1 MKIKNLLFIIAGVL
15 VASCSNDS
23 DFFPS
28 FSDDCDWRTT
38 IDEIITDN
46 DQLFEGR
53 GIKITSM
60 RFVNDMRIDR
70 NLFFG
75 DEYGSFPVYSKK
87 DSLFTVVTYNELVRD
102 SNNYSFD
109 TVTVIKAINKLLE
122 DADDYD
128 VVELSW
134 VYENNT
140 YNSLA
145 FFNRRTGELEY
156 DNMLYNMSTISRYER
171 EGFSRTISG
180 TEIQSAVAVSGTDY
194 VEYRKYNTLFASAG
208 INWAVNGEWHH
219 IIYDTAYYDTAY
231 YYCNS
236 TAFFSISNVSFE
248 PFEYSAINYDSFIDT
263 RDLSVSGS
271 STYNFRY
278 AIWAGPVNGLNLNQ
292 FGDYKS
298 YTIYEAPSLFESRIS
313 AGEGRLVVITDMVQ
327 ATNGLVPIP
336 KPQNH

>member
-1 MKIKNLLFIIAGVL
+1 MKIKNLLFIIASML

-87 DSLFTVVTYNELVRD
+87 DSLFTVVTYNELIRD

-128 VVELSW
+128 VVELTW
-134 VYENNT
+134 LYENNT

-171 EGFSRTISG
+171 EGFSRTIAG
-180 TEIQSAVAVSGTDY
+180 TEIQSAVGASGTDY
-194 VEYRKYNTLFASAG
+194 VEYRKYNVLFASAG

-219 IIYDTAYYDTAY
+219 ILYDVAFADTFY
-231 YYCNS
+231 YYFNATS
-236 TAFFSISNVSFE
+236 TFTISNVTFQV
-248 PFEYSAINYDSFIDT
+248 FKYAAVGYHTFIDSI
-263 RDLSVSGS
+263 DHSVSGS
-271 STYNFRY
+271 STYNLRY
-278 AIWAGPVNGLNLNQ
+278 AIWAGPEGGLDFTQNGFHN
-292 FGDYKS
+292 S
-298 YTIYEAPSLFESRIS
+298 YSINEAPSTFASRIS
-313 AGEGRLVVITDMVQ
+313 AGEGRLVNKNEMIYGKVE
-327 ATNGLVPIP
+327 LVPVP
-336 KPQNH
+336 KK